1 MERGVSL
8 DVAVSV
14 LSKRLKAEDLRQ
26 YRVKY
31 AVRAIRVAAIFV
43 VAAVTILV
51 AAAEA
56 LPEIVVVVVLSQIV
70 TAIPVVRVLISI
82 GVLVIGAPVILPICF
97 TGMETFLVTVVY
109 GLPEHACAIKP
120 ILRATHFR

>member
-31 AVRAIRVAAIFV
+31 AVRPLRVAAIFV
-43 VAAVTILV
+43 VAARKPLV

-70 TAIPVVRVLISI
+70 TAIPVVRVLINI
-82 GVLVIGAPVILPICF
+82 GVLVVGAPAILPICF
-97 TGMETFLVTVVY
+97 TGM
-109 GLPEHACAIKP
+109 
-120 ILRATHFR
+120 